1 MYWAHLQLL
10 FYVCV
15 RREISVSG
23 DKVTLNNLAVE
34 IHIFVFK
41 IYGLSL
47 KRDPIKVIFV
57 ENGSS
62 IFLYQLTFQ
71 IHISLKLKKK
81 RAFSHFSII
90 SI

>member
-1 MYWAHLQLL
+1 M
-10 FYVCV
+10 
-15 RREISVSG
+15 RREINVSG

-34 IHIFVFK
+34 LHIFVFK
-41 IYGLSL
+41 IHGLSL

-57 ENGSS
+57 ENGSR

-81 RAFSHFSII
+81 KEHFPTSPLFLFNQSSILN
-90 SI
+90 